1 MRARVDGGLSFSS
14 PSDKTKSDRTNG
26 NVVREQQCWLQLVNR
41 IELCVRCSAISSLIR
56 ILRTTATTTF
66 SPSYPDYYFSF
77 GKLLDWPAETPFD
90 PPFLPDTSDPSRPVS
105 PRQQSAS
112 SLGRAEKKN
121 VAHSLILWTFGFF
134 VPLLLFLFLLV
145 LCTTIATVPSW
156 FIFGMSRTA
165 KDVLFRLLDMRLM
178 DMLLQLVSS
187 RWESTGL
194 WFDFC

>member
-1 MRARVDGGLSFSS
+1 MRARVDGGLFFFQ
-14 PSDKTKSDRTNG
+14 SDKAKSDRTHG
-26 NVVREQQCWLQLVNR
+26 SVVREQQCWLRLVNR

-90 PPFLPDTSDPSRPVS
+90 PPFPSRHLRPVPTRF

-134 VPLLLFLFLLV
+134 VPLLLFLFLL
-145 LCTTIATVPSW
+145 CTTIATVPSW
-156 FIFGMSRTA
+156 FIFGMSRTT
-165 KDVLFRLLDMRLM
+165 KDVLFRLLDMRLV

-187 RWESTGL
+187 SWESTGL